1 MTYALQYTKRDP
13 LFGRDRPQMD
23 DADDAPY
30 ASWNMEQRKVGFR
43 PTAGLALI
51 DPTTGQRLAPPTG
64 TCEKFD
70 GEYYTADRL
79 VYNYAANR
87 ITNTGRLCGM
97 SADYANW
104 LLTGGAENVSGN
116 LYATFDFSS
125 DLQAWTNLAVYRS
138 KQSGAPTRPAS
149 R

>member
-1 MTYALQYTKRDP
+1 M
-13 LFGRDRPQMD
+13 
-23 DADDAPY
+23 
-30 ASWNMEQRKVGFR
+30 
-43 PTAGLALI
+43 I
-51 DPTTGQRLAPPTG
+51 DPTNGQRTAPPAG

-79 VYNYAANR
+79 VYNYATNT

-125 DLQAWTNLAVYRS
+125 DLQAWTNLAVYHPKR
-138 KQSGAPTRPAS
+138 SGAPIRPAS